1 VPVPPD
7 PDLQPVDGSQELAE
21 IAAAKV
27 PIQLGV
33 GVEPFP
39 LPTAQVVVKIVEV
52 ASWREQHGEAAI
64 NRSRT
69 PIGDEVVRWMW
80 SHQFN
85 QDILG

>member
-1 VPVPPD
+1 MPVPPD
-7 PDLQPVDGSQELAE
+7 PDLHPVDGSQELAE

-33 GVEPFP
+33 GVEAFPFP
-39 LPTAQVVVKIVEV
+39 TSQVVVEIMEV
-52 ASWREQHGEAAI
+52 TSWGEQHGEAAI

-69 PIGDEVVRWMW
+69 PIRYEVVRWMW